1 MSAIK
6 QQIEDLHS
14 RFIALSQR
22 ERWLVLGACWAL
34 VAWLG
39 LVLYESTLEA
49 SVEQYQTEQQALTRQ
64 LAEQEQIKAEMS
76 QGIAKLSN
84 NDNAQQLA
92 RLNRRLSQL
101 NDNVDERMRT
111 LVEPEQMSGLLLTML
126 EQSKGLELLELSNQ
140 PPQRLN
146 PSTSTNENSQQ
157 SDQEYSEPLY
167 RHDISLLLSGS
178 YMELLDYVKQLEQL
192 SGRIF
197 WRGLEFELEEY
208 PQAIIRLDFFT
219 ISQHKE
225 LLRG

>member
-6 QQIEDLHS
+6 QQISDLYS

-22 ERWLVLGACWAL
+22 ERWLVLAASWAL
-34 VAWLG
+34 IAWLG
-39 LVLYESTLEA
+39 LVLYESTLQA
-49 SVEQYQTEQQALTRQ
+49 SVAQQTQEQQALTRQ
-64 LAEQEQIKAEMS
+64 LAEQEQIKAELT
-76 QGIAKLSN
+76 QGIAQLSN
-84 NDNAQQLA
+84 DDNAQQLA

-101 NDNVDERMRT
+101 NENVDQRMST
-111 LVEPEQMSGLLLTML
+111 LVEPQQMSGLLLTML
-126 EQSKGLELLELSNQ
+126 EQSTGLELLELSNQ
-140 PPQRLN
+140 APQQLN
-146 PSTSTNENSQQ
+146 
-157 SDQEYSEPLY
+157 SEAGSATLY
-167 RHDISLLLSGS
+167 RHDLSLLLSGS
-178 YMELLDYVKQLEQL
+178 YMALLDYVKQLEQL

>member
-1 MSAIK
+1 MSSIK
-6 QQIEDLHS
+6 QQMADLHS
-14 RFIALSQR
+14 RFLALSQR

-39 LVLYESTLEA
+39 LLVYESSVQA
-49 SVEQYQTEQQALTRQ
+49 SVIQRDTEQQALHRQ
-64 LAEQEQIKAEMS
+64 LAEQEQIKAELS

-84 NDNAQQLA
+84 SDNARQLE

-101 NDNVDERMRT
+101 NENVDERMRT
-111 LVEPEQMSGLLLTML
+111 LVEPEQMSGLLLSML

-140 PPQRLN
+140 APQRLN
-146 PSTSTNENSQQ
+146 AE
-157 SDQEYSEPLY
+157 EASEPLY
-167 RHDISLLLSGS
+167 RHDLSLLLSGS
-178 YMELLDYVKQLEQL
+178 YMALLDYVKLLEQL

>member
-6 QQIEDLHS
+6 QQLADWHS

-22 ERWLVLGACWAL
+22 ERWLVLGAGWAL

-39 LVLYESTLEA
+39 LVLYESTMQA
-49 SVEQYQTEQQALTRQ
+49 SVKQREQEQQLLTRQ
-64 LAEQEQIKAEMS
+64 LAEQELMKAELG

-84 NDNAQQLA
+84 SDDAQQLA
-92 RLNRRLSQL
+92 RLNRRLGQL
-101 NDNVDERMRT
+101 NDSVDERMRT

-146 PSTSTNENSQQ
+146 SEEG
-157 SDQEYSEPLY
+157 SDPLY
-167 RHDISLLLSGS
+167 RHDLTLLLNGS
-178 YMELLDYVKQLEQL
+178 YMALLDYVKQLEQL